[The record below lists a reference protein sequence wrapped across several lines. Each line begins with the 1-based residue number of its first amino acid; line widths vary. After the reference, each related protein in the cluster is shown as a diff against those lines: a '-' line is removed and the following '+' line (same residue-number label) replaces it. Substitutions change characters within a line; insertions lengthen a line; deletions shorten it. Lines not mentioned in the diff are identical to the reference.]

1 MRTNHQNRFLKGNLK
16 ALRDYCELTQQQITD
31 VLHIDRSTYT
41 YWECGKVSPSIH
53 RVTELVAFYQS
64 KGIRLDFNLL
74 LGNSLTASVL
84 ENITEP
90 NRKKSM

>member
-1 MRTNHQNRFLKGNLK
+1 MRTNHQNRFLKENLK
-16 ALRDYCELTQQQITD
+16 ALRDYCELTQQQIAD

-41 YWECGKVSPSIH
+41 YWELGKVSPSIH

-84 ENITEP
+84 DGITEKD
-90 NRKKSM
+90 NAKEL